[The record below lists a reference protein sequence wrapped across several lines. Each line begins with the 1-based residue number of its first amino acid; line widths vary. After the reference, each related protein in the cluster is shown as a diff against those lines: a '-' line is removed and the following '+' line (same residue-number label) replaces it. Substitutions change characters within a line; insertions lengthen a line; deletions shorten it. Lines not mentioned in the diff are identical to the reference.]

1 MNQLRKLYEWVLHW
15 ADTKY
20 GMPALFILAF
30 SESSFFPIPPDVLL
44 IALAIGNRS
53 KAFRFALVCSIGSII
68 GGIAGYSIGH
78 FAWWSGKNVYSS
90 LALFFFDHVPGF
102 SVDIFQKN
110 ECPFELMHTN
120 SSYPMKYEEANLN
133 CIKTLKKE
141 FNCKVGYSGHE
152 PGASLVCVSAV
163 LLGATSIERH
173 ITLDRTMYGS
183 DQAASLEAS
192 GLQRLVRDIRLI
204 DKILGDGKK
213 RVWPSELPV
222 QKKLRQK
229 LA

>member
-1 MNQLRKLYEWVLHW
+1 MNQLRKLYDWVLHW

-44 IALAIGNRS
+44 IALAMGKRS

-102 SVDIFQKN
+102 SVDIFQKIRSQY
-110 ECPFELMHTN
+110 ELNNILIVFTAGFTPIPYKIITITAGAFNINFPMFLLA
-120 SSYPMKYEEANLN
+120 SSVSRTARFFLVSLLIWK
-133 CIKTLKKE
+133 
-141 FNCKVGYSGHE
+141 FGE
-152 PGASLVCVSAV
+152 P
-163 LLGATSIERH
+163 
-173 ITLDRTMYGS
+173 ITTF
-183 DQAASLEAS
+183 
-192 GLQRLVRDIRLI
+192 I
-204 DKILGDGKK
+204 DKYFNLLTIIFTILLVGGFL
-213 RVWPSELPV
+213 VM
-222 QKKLRQK
+222 KL
-229 LA
+229 LI